1 MMFSSTDLKYVNVDI
16 IVTIKLKE
24 IDTTT
29 IPLILVPAQI
39 INIGAKAVFGKAFN
53 TIK

>member
-1 MMFSSTDLKYVNVDI
+1 MTAISVNGLTLRYGITTILKD
-16 IVTIKLKE
+16 

-39 INIGAKAVFGKAFN
+39 INIGASAVFGNAFK